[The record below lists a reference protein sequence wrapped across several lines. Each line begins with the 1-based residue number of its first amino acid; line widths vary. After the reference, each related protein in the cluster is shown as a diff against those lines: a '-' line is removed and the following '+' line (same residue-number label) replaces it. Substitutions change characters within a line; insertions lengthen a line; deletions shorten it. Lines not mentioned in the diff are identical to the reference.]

1 MTGNH
6 RNMGR
11 PSKFAVAGAATVA
24 ATALTVAI
32 AAPKPPVN
40 ADVAL
45 AASTGPYTEA
55 VTGGAR
61 AMDSALVFAGAFG
74 GAAAAFWNPIA
85 GWSGG
90 WLPTFTART
99 TQKDLTTTEGLLAA
113 SSSAT
118 GLDVVPGI
126 SGDATVMVIAAT
138 AETLSPGAGDEV
150 EAVADT
156 VLLPLASIKSVIDAL
171 NALNQAPGVG
181 RQIAGVPTVED
192 VLDVIGLTATQ
203 TEFVTTFNWPLFAAS
218 GKTSLGSTF
227 IQLPS
232 HTAAGLVN
240 RISDRITVAGV
251 SLSDAPPEVQKLVG
265 DTLAPLDDVVST
277 PTLTA
282 WIPAGSGSYRALGG
296 SLGLL
301 AAAPIVVVGPVD
313 ALSKVPLPAG
323 LPNLGSETVVA
334 VPIAAEGAELP
345 YGISS
350 FGVVAMPAVITP
362 AGAVVSPPILASY
375 TRQSTPSTTYVGTD
389 GIAYNSGSTVGLLLT
404 SLGPVPVVYS
414 LGSVNA
420 GTSGA
425 GVTGPSLF
433 GVSTVPTT
441 QVGTAPGG
449 QSLDGP
455 VSEALTNLG
464 VANNRTPVSTA
475 LRAPLSSTLGPLN
488 PQIEKALNGV
498 FGPAVK
504 ELAQQMVALNEVLTQ
519 TSQAVEEATQPVE
532 ELGKPLPPA
541 TPAAPAPAPALPGN
555 LLAAP
560 APVVSNTT
568 AAVANVAE
576 NLNLPPADSAPRTRP
591 RLNVITGT
599 GNPGGP
605 TTIGN
610 GRTSGGPGGANAPGD
625 LRSTVQNTTGGLRST
640 VQDAP
645 KKVTDAV
652 SGTVKSVTDK
662 VSDAVSGTV
671 GGLGK
676 LGGGGDD
683 G

>member
-1 MTGNH
+1 MMTGNH

-11 PSKFAVAGAATVA
+11 PKKFAVAGAATVA
-24 ATALTVAI
+24 ATALTVAVS
-32 AAPKPPVN
+32 APKPPVS

-45 AASTGPYTEA
+45 AASTGPYTQT
-55 VTGGAR
+55 VTGSAR

-74 GAAAAFWNPIA
+74 GAAASFWNPIA

-150 EAVADT
+150 DAAADT

-232 HTAAGLVN
+232 HTAAGLVD

-323 LPNLGSETVVA
+323 LPNLGSETLVA

-345 YGISS
+345 FGISS
-350 FGVVAMPAVITP
+350 FGVVTMPVVITP

-375 TRQSTPSTTYVGTD
+375 TRQSTPAATYVGTD
-389 GIAYNSGSTVGLLLT
+389 GVAFNSGSTVGLLLT

-425 GVTGPSLF
+425 GVTGPTLF
-433 GVSTVPTT
+433 GVPTVPTT

-449 QSLDGP
+449 QPLDGP
-455 VSEALTNLG
+455 VSEVLTNLG
-464 VANNRTPVSTA
+464 VDNNRAPVSTA

-498 FGPAVK
+498 FGPGAK
-504 ELAQQMVALNEVLTQ
+504 ELAQQMVALNELLA
-519 TSQAVEEATQPVE
+519 QASQPVE
-532 ELGKPLPPA
+532 EVSKPLPPA
-541 TPAAPAPAPALPGN
+541 APAAPAPAPALPSN

-560 APVVSNTT
+560 APVVANTT
-568 AAVANVAE
+568 AAVADVAE
-576 NLNLPPADSAPRTRP
+576 NLNIPPADSGPRTRP

-625 LRSTVQNTTGGLRST
+625 LRSTVQDTTGGLRST

-652 SGTVKSVTDK
+652 GGAVKSVTDK
-662 VSDAVSGTV
+662 VSDTVSDAV

-676 LGGGGDD
+676 LGKKDGDD

>member
-1 MTGNH
+1 MMTGNH

-11 PSKFAVAGAATVA
+11 PKKFAVAGAATVA
-24 ATALTVAI
+24 ATALTVAVS
-32 AAPKPPVN
+32 APKPPVS
-40 ADVAL
+40 ADVSL
-45 AASTGPYTEA
+45 AASTGPYTQT
-55 VTGGAR
+55 VTGSAR

-74 GAAAAFWNPIA
+74 GAAASFWNPIA

-150 EAVADT
+150 DAAADT

-232 HTAAGLVN
+232 HTAAGLVD

-323 LPNLGSETVVA
+323 LPNLGSETLVA

-345 YGISS
+345 FGISS
-350 FGVVAMPAVITP
+350 FGVVTMPVVITP

-375 TRQSTPSTTYVGTD
+375 TRQSTPAATYVGTD
-389 GIAYNSGSTVGLLLT
+389 GVAFNSGSTVGLLLT

-425 GVTGPSLF
+425 GVTGPTLF
-433 GVSTVPTT
+433 GVPTVPTT

-449 QSLDGP
+449 QPLDGP
-455 VSEALTNLG
+455 VSEVLTNLG
-464 VANNRTPVSTA
+464 VANNRAPVSTA

-498 FGPAVK
+498 FGPGAK
-504 ELAQQMVALNEVLTQ
+504 ELAQQMVALNELLA
-519 TSQAVEEATQPVE
+519 QASQPVE
-532 ELGKPLPPA
+532 EVSKPLPPA
-541 TPAAPAPAPALPGN
+541 GPAAPAPAPALPSN

-560 APVVSNTT
+560 APVVANTT
-568 AAVANVAE
+568 AAVADVAE
-576 NLNLPPADSAPRTRP
+576 NLNIPPADSGPRTRP

-652 SGTVKSVTDK
+652 GGAVKSVTDK
-662 VSDAVSGTV
+662 VSDTVSDAV

-676 LGGGGDD
+676 LGKKDSDD

>member
-11 PSKFAVAGAATVA
+11 RSRFAVVGAATVA
-24 ATALTVAI
+24 ATALTAAV
-32 AAPKPPVN
+32 AAPKPPVS

-45 AASTGPYTEA
+45 AASTGPYTQT
-55 VTGGAR
+55 VTGGAQ

-90 WLPTFTART
+90 WLPTFTAKT
-99 TQKDLTTTEGLLAA
+99 TQKDLTTTRGLLAA
-113 SSSAT
+113 SSSASQ
-118 GLDVVPGI
+118 LDLIPGI
-126 SGDATVMVIAAT
+126 SGDATVATAAAT
-138 AETLSPGAGDEV
+138 AETLSPGAGSEV
-150 EAVADT
+150 DAAADT
-156 VLLPLASIKSVIDAL
+156 VLIPLASIKSVVDAL
-171 NALNQAPGVG
+171 NALNQTPGVG
-181 RQIAGVPTVED
+181 SRITGIPTVED

-203 TEFVTTFNWPLFAAS
+203 TEFVTTFNWPLFAAD
-218 GKTSLGSTF
+218 GKTSIGSTF

-232 HTAAGLVN
+232 HTANGLVN
-240 RISDRITVAGV
+240 RIRDRITVAGV
-251 SLSDAPPEVQKLVG
+251 SLADAPPEVQKLVS
-265 DTLAPLDDVVST
+265 DTLSPLDEIVST
-277 PTLTA
+277 PTVTG

-296 SLGLL
+296 SLAVL

-313 ALSKVPLPAG
+313 ALSKVPLPAP

-334 VPIAAEGAELP
+334 APIAAEGAQLP
-345 YGISS
+345 FGISS
-350 FGVVAMPAVITP
+350 FGVVTMPVVITP
-362 AGAVVSPPILASY
+362 AGAIVSPPILASY
-375 TRQSTPSTTYVGTD
+375 TRQATPSSTYVGTD
-389 GIAYNSGSTVGLLLT
+389 GVAYDGGGAIGLLVT
-404 SLGPVPVVYS
+404 SLGIVPVMYS

-425 GVTGPSLF
+425 GLTGPSLF
-433 GVSTVPTT
+433 GVPTVPAT

-455 VSEALTNLG
+455 VSEVLTNLG
-464 VANNRTPVSTA
+464 VDNNRAPVSTA

-488 PQIEKALNGV
+488 PEIQKALNGV
-498 FGPAVK
+498 FGPGAK
-504 ELAQQMVALNEVLTQ
+504 EIAQQIVALNELLTQ
-519 TSQAVEEATQPVE
+519 AAQPVG
-532 ELGKPLPPA
+532 ELSKPLPPA
-541 TPAAPAPAPALPGN
+541 TPSAPPAAPALPTN
-555 LLAAP
+555 SLLAST
-560 APVVSNTT
+560 APVVSNTQ
-568 AAVANVAE
+568 AAVADVAQ
-576 NLNLPPADSAPRTRP
+576 NLNVPPADPGPRNRP

-605 TTIGN
+605 STVGN
-610 GRTSGGPGGANAPGD
+610 GRTSGGDTPGGLQSTVQNTTGG

-652 SGTVKSVTDK
+652 SGTVKGVTD
-662 VSDAVSGTV
+662 AVKGAV

>member
-11 PSKFAVAGAATVA
+11 RSRFAVVGAATVA
-24 ATALTVAI
+24 ATALTAAV
-32 AAPKPPVN
+32 AAPKPPVS

-45 AASTGPYTEA
+45 AASTGPYTQT
-55 VTGGAR
+55 VTGGAQ

-90 WLPTFTART
+90 WLPTFTAKT
-99 TQKDLTTTEGLLAA
+99 TQKDLTTTRGLLAA
-113 SSSAT
+113 SSSASQ
-118 GLDVVPGI
+118 LDLIPGI
-126 SGDATVMVIAAT
+126 SGDATVATVAAT
-138 AETLSPGAGDEV
+138 AETLSPGAGSEV
-150 EAVADT
+150 DAAADM
-156 VLLPLASIKSVIDAL
+156 VLIPLASIKGVVDAL
-171 NALNQAPGVG
+171 NALNQTPGVG
-181 RQIAGVPTVED
+181 SRIAGVPTVED

-203 TEFVTTFNWPLFAAS
+203 TEFVTTFNWPLFAAD
-218 GKTSLGSTF
+218 GKTSIGSTF

-232 HTAAGLVN
+232 HTANGLVN
-240 RISDRITVAGV
+240 RIRDRITVAGV
-251 SLSDAPPEVQKLVG
+251 SLADAPPEVQELVS
-265 DTLAPLDDVVST
+265 DTLAPLDEIVST
-277 PTLTA
+277 PTVTA

-296 SLGLL
+296 SLAAL

-313 ALSKVPLPAG
+313 ALSKVPLPAP

-334 VPIAAEGAELP
+334 APIAAEGAQLP
-345 YGISS
+345 FGISS
-350 FGVVAMPAVITP
+350 FGVVTMPVVITP

-375 TRQSTPSTTYVGTD
+375 TRQATPSSTYVGTD
-389 GIAYNSGSTVGLLLT
+389 GVVYNGGGAVGLLVT
-404 SLGPVPVVYS
+404 SLGIVPVMYS
-414 LGSVNA
+414 VGSVNA

-433 GVSTVPTT
+433 GVPTVPTT

-455 VSEALTNLG
+455 VSDALTNLG
-464 VANNRTPVSTA
+464 VANNRAPVSTA

-488 PQIEKALNGV
+488 PEIQKALNGV
-498 FGPAVK
+498 FGPGAK
-504 ELAQQMVALNEVLTQ
+504 QIAQQIVALNELLVKA
-519 TSQAVEEATQPVE
+519 SQPVE

-541 TPAAPAPAPALPGN
+541 TPSAPPAAPALPTN
-555 LLAAP
+555 ALLAST
-560 APVVSNTT
+560 APVVSNTQ
-568 AAVANVAE
+568 AVVADVAQ
-576 NLNLPPADSAPRTRP
+576 NLNVPAADPGPRNRP

-605 TTIGN
+605 STVGN
-610 GRTSGGPGGANAPGD
+610 GRTSGGDAPGGLQSTVQNTTGG

-645 KKVTDAV
+645 KKVTDVV
-652 SGTVKSVTDK
+652 SGTVKGVTD
-662 VSDAVSGTV
+662 AVKGTV

>member
-11 PSKFAVAGAATVA
+11 RSRFAVVGAATVA
-24 ATALTVAI
+24 ATALTAAV
-32 AAPKPPVN
+32 AAPKPPVS

-45 AASTGPYTEA
+45 AASAGPYTQT
-55 VTGGAR
+55 VTNSAR

-90 WLPTFTART
+90 WLPTFTAKT
-99 TQKDLTTTEGLLAA
+99 TQKDLTTTRGLLAA
-113 SSSAT
+113 SSSASQ
-118 GLDVVPGI
+118 LDLIPGI
-126 SGDATVMVIAAT
+126 SGDATVATVAAT
-138 AETLSPGAGDEV
+138 AETLSPGAGSEV
-150 EAVADT
+150 DAAADT
-156 VLLPLASIKSVIDAL
+156 VLIPLANIKSVIDAL
-171 NALNQAPGVG
+171 NALNQTPGVG
-181 RQIAGVPTVED
+181 SRIAGIPTVED

-203 TEFVTTFNWPLFAAS
+203 TEFVTTFNWPLFAAD
-218 GKTSLGSTF
+218 GKTSIGSTF

-232 HTAAGLVN
+232 HTANGLVN
-240 RISDRITVAGV
+240 RIRDRITVAGV
-251 SLSDAPPEVQKLVG
+251 SLADAPPEVQKLVS
-265 DTLAPLDDVVST
+265 DTLAPLDEIVST
-277 PTLTA
+277 PTVTG

-296 SLGLL
+296 SLAVL

-313 ALSKVPLPAG
+313 ALSKVPLPAP

-334 VPIAAEGAELP
+334 APIAAEGAQLP
-345 YGISS
+345 FGISS
-350 FGVVAMPAVITP
+350 FGVATMPVVITP

-375 TRQSTPSTTYVGTD
+375 TRQATPSSTYIGTD
-389 GIAYNSGSTVGLLLT
+389 GVAYNGGGAIGLLVT
-404 SLGPVPVVYS
+404 SLGVVPVMYS

-433 GVSTVPTT
+433 GVPTVPTT

-455 VSEALTNLG
+455 VSEALTSLG
-464 VANNRTPVSTA
+464 VANNRAPVSTA

-488 PQIEKALNGV
+488 PEIQKALNGV
-498 FGPAVK
+498 FGPGAK
-504 ELAQQMVALNEVLTQ
+504 QIAQQIVALNELLV
-519 TSQAVEEATQPVE
+519 QASQPVG
-532 ELGKPLPPA
+532 ELSKPLPPA
-541 TPAAPAPAPALPGN
+541 TPSAPPAAPGLPTDS
-555 LLAAP
+555 LLAST
-560 APVVSNTT
+560 APVLSDTQTT
-568 AAVANVAE
+568 VADIAQ
-576 NLNLPPADSAPRTRP
+576 NLNVPPADPGPRNRP

-605 TTIGN
+605 STVGN
-610 GRTSGGPGGANAPGD
+610 GRTSDADGPGGLQSTVQNTTGG
-625 LRSTVQNTTGGLRST
+625 LRSTVQDATGGLRST

-652 SGTVKSVTDK
+652 SGTVKSVTDT
-662 VSDAVSGTV
+662 VSGTV

-676 LGGGGDD
+676 LGRGGDD

>member
-1 MTGNH
+1 MMTGNH

-11 PSKFAVAGAATVA
+11 PKKFAVAGAATVA
-24 ATALTVAI
+24 ATALTVAVS
-32 AAPKPPVN
+32 APKPPVS

-45 AASTGPYTEA
+45 AASTGPYTQT
-55 VTGGAR
+55 VTGSAR

-74 GAAAAFWNPIA
+74 GAAASFWNPIA

-150 EAVADT
+150 DAAADT

-232 HTAAGLVN
+232 HTAAGLVD

-323 LPNLGSETVVA
+323 LPNLGSETLVA

-345 YGISS
+345 FGISS
-350 FGVVAMPAVITP
+350 FGVVTMPVVITP

-375 TRQSTPSTTYVGTD
+375 TRQSTPAATYVGTD
-389 GIAYNSGSTVGLLLT
+389 GVAFNSGSTVGLLLT

-425 GVTGPSLF
+425 GVTGPTLF
-433 GVSTVPTT
+433 GVPTVPTT

-449 QSLDGP
+449 QPLDGP
-455 VSEALTNLG
+455 VSEVLTNLG
-464 VANNRTPVSTA
+464 VDNNRAPVSTA

-498 FGPAVK
+498 FGPGAK
-504 ELAQQMVALNEVLTQ
+504 ELAQQMVALNELLA
-519 TSQAVEEATQPVE
+519 QASQPVE
-532 ELGKPLPPA
+532 EVSKPLPPA
-541 TPAAPAPAPALPGN
+541 APAAPAPAPALPSN

-560 APVVSNTT
+560 APVVANTT
-568 AAVANVAE
+568 AAVADVAE
-576 NLNLPPADSAPRTRP
+576 NLNIPPADPGPRTRP

-625 LRSTVQNTTGGLRST
+625 LRSTVQDTTGGLRST

-652 SGTVKSVTDK
+652 GGAVKSVTDK
-662 VSDAVSGTV
+662 VSDTVSDAV

-676 LGGGGDD
+676 LGKKDSDD